1 VSILVPTL
9 AWTLAQYLRWY
20 DRPRLPA
27 WLTLAN
33 PVVDIT
39 AVTASMAG
47 YGLTQSATLALKSP
61 MFLAYFVILAARPVT
76 SSTRRA
82 AGAAAFDGRGI
93 CGARGFFVVQRGVSF
108 AASPLAA
115 ATGTGIALLDE
126 GAKLLLL
133 GVAGAIATYAT
144 AWHERLAVAYARA
157 ARERELLEM
166 RLTRA
171 QLESLKNQ
179 LQPHFL
185 FNALNA
191 ITALIPTDARAAQRT
206 VHGLSELLRLSLN
219 SSAENEV
226 HLDRELELL
235 GHYLGIQRL
244 RFQERLTVRVAIDPG
259 VRRAFIPNLLLQPLV
274 ENAIRHGIGPRAAGG
289 SIDISVTRH
298 EDSVRLRVADDGIG
312 ARLSAHHGLAREGVG
327 LGNTRARLQHLYG
340 DRHRLTVITAPGA
353 GFASG
358 DRLALSDMTPS
369 PTPPTST
376 PAAARRLRALI
387 VDDEPLAPWPAPRA
401 LGGDSDVEVIGEC
414 GNGEDAVAAIDRD
427 RPDLVLLDIQMPEL
441 DGFGVV
447 RAVGVERMPAV
458 VFVTAHDEHAVAAF
472 EVHAVDYVL
481 KPVDPE
487 RFAEAVRRA
496 KRRIAAPVGGAGIPR
511 R

>member
-1 VSILVPTL
+1 MTLSTSLRPVTDPMAPSAQERGVAEDIRQQRTLDGGPLEELRDRAERQLNAVRAVVLALLAIAAIAYAPSLTPALRVVNISILVPTL

-47 YGLTQSATLALKSP
+47 YGLTQSATLALRSP

-82 AGAAAFDGRGI
+82 AAAA
-93 CGARGFFVVQRGVSF
+93 ALTVAEYVVLVGFLVVQRGVSF
-108 AASPLAA
+108 AASPLSAA
-115 ATGTGIALLDE
+115 AGTGIAPLDE

-133 GVAGAIATYAT
+133 AVAGAVATYAT
-144 AWHERLAVAYARA
+144 AWHERLAVEYSRA
-157 ARERELLEM
+157 ARERERLEI
-166 RLTRA
+166 RLAQA

-226 HLDRELELL
+226 RLDRELELL
-235 GHYLGIQRL
+235 GHYLAIQRL
-244 RFQERLTVRVAIDPG
+244 RFQERLTVHLDIDPA

-289 SIDISVTRH
+289 SITIQVGRR
-298 EDSVRLRVADDGIG
+298 EDALRLRVADDGVG
-312 ARLSAHHGLAREGVG
+312 ARLSPEQRLGREGVG

-340 DRHRLTVITAPGA
+340 DRHHLTLTTAPGA
-353 GFASG
+353 GFA
-358 DRLALSDMTPS
+358 
-369 PTPPTST
+369 
-376 PAAARRLRALI
+376 
-387 VDDEPLAPWPAPRA
+387 VDI
-401 LGGDSDVEVIGEC
+401 DV
-414 GNGEDAVAAIDRD
+414 
-427 RPDLVLLDIQMPEL
+427 P
-441 DGFGVV
+441 
-447 RAVGVERMPAV
+447 
-458 VFVTAHDEHAVAAF
+458 
-472 EVHAVDYVL
+472 Y
-481 KPVDPE
+481 
-487 RFAEAVRRA
+487 
-496 KRRIAAPVGGAGIPR
+496 RI
-511 R
+511 

>member
-1 VSILVPTL
+1 MTLSTPIRPVSDAMVPATTLERGQAEDVRQPRTLDGGPLAELRDRAERQLNAVRAVVLALLAVAAFAYAPSLTPALRVVNVSILVPTL
-9 AWTLAQYLRWY
+9 AWTLAQYLQWY

-47 YGLTQSATLALKSP
+47 YGLTQSATLALRSP

-82 AGAAAFDGRGI
+82 AAAA
-93 CGARGFFVVQRGVSF
+93 ALTVAEYSVLVGFLLMQRGVSF
-108 AASPLAA
+108 AASPLSAA
-115 ATGTGIALLDE
+115 AGTGIATLDE

-133 GVAGAIATYAT
+133 AVAGAVATYAT

-157 ARERELLEM
+157 ARERERLEV
-166 RLTRA
+166 RLTQA

-226 HLDRELELL
+226 RLDRELELL
-235 GHYLGIQRL
+235 GHYLAIQRL
-244 RFQERLTVRVAIDPG
+244 RFQERLTVHLEVDPE

-289 SIDISVTRH
+289 SIGIRVGRH
-298 EDSVRLRVADDGIG
+298 EDVLRLRVADDGIG
-312 ARLSAHHGLAREGVG
+312 ARLSAEQRLTREGVG

-340 DRHRLTVITAPGA
+340 DRHRLALTTAPGA
-353 GFASG
+353 GFAVE
-358 DRLALSDMTPS
+358 
-369 PTPPTST
+369 
-376 PAAARRLRALI
+376 I
-387 VDDEPLAPWPAPRA
+387 
-401 LGGDSDVEVIGEC
+401 DV
-414 GNGEDAVAAIDRD
+414 
-427 RPDLVLLDIQMPEL
+427 P
-441 DGFGVV
+441 
-447 RAVGVERMPAV
+447 
-458 VFVTAHDEHAVAAF
+458 
-472 EVHAVDYVL
+472 Y
-481 KPVDPE
+481 
-487 RFAEAVRRA
+487 
-496 KRRIAAPVGGAGIPR
+496 RI
-511 R
+511 

>member
-1 VSILVPTL
+1 LSNFSFMTLSTSLRPVADPMAPSAQERGAAEDIRQQRTLDGAPLEELRDRAERQLNAVRAVVLALLAIAAFAYAPSLTPALRVVNISILVPTL

-47 YGLTQSATLALKSP
+47 YGLTQSATLALRSP

-82 AGAAAFDGRGI
+82 AAAA
-93 CGARGFFVVQRGVSF
+93 ALTVAEYVALVGFLVAQRGVVF
-108 AASPLAA
+108 AASPLSAA
-115 ATGTGIALLDE
+115 AGMGIAPLDE

-133 GVAGAIATYAT
+133 AVAGAVATYAT
-144 AWHERLAVAYARA
+144 AWHERLAVAYSRA
-157 ARERELLEM
+157 ARERERLEI
-166 RLTRA
+166 RLAQA

-226 HLDRELELL
+226 RLDREMELL
-235 GHYLGIQRL
+235 GHYLAIQRL
-244 RFQERLTVRVAIDPG
+244 RFQERLTVHLDIDPD

-289 SIDISVTRH
+289 SITIQVGRR
-298 EDSVRLRVADDGIG
+298 EDALRLRVADDGVG
-312 ARLSAHHGLAREGVG
+312 ARLSPEQRLTREGVG
-327 LGNTRARLQHLYG
+327 LSNTRARLQHLYG
-340 DRHRLTVITAPGA
+340 DRHHLTLTTAPGA
-353 GFASG
+353 GFA
-358 DRLALSDMTPS
+358 
-369 PTPPTST
+369 
-376 PAAARRLRALI
+376 
-387 VDDEPLAPWPAPRA
+387 VDI
-401 LGGDSDVEVIGEC
+401 DV
-414 GNGEDAVAAIDRD
+414 
-427 RPDLVLLDIQMPEL
+427 P
-441 DGFGVV
+441 
-447 RAVGVERMPAV
+447 
-458 VFVTAHDEHAVAAF
+458 
-472 EVHAVDYVL
+472 Y
-481 KPVDPE
+481 
-487 RFAEAVRRA
+487 
-496 KRRIAAPVGGAGIPR
+496 RI
-511 R
+511 

>member
-1 VSILVPTL
+1 MTLPAPSRPPLDATAPASTLDGVADEDIRPHPPLEGGPLAALRDRAERQLNAVRAVVLILLASAAFAYSPSLTPALRIVNVSILVPTL

-82 AGAAAFDGRGI
+82 AGAAALTVVEY
-93 CGARGFFVVQRGVSF
+93 AALVGFFVVQRGVSF

-133 GVAGAIATYAT
+133 AVAGAIATYAT

-353 GFASG
+353 GFA
-358 DRLALSDMTPS
+358 
-369 PTPPTST
+369 
-376 PAAARRLRALI
+376 
-387 VDDEPLAPWPAPRA
+387 
-401 LGGDSDVEVIGEC
+401 VE
-414 GNGEDAVAAIDRD
+414 IDLPYR
-427 RPDLVLLDIQMPEL
+427 V
-441 DGFGVV
+441 
-447 RAVGVERMPAV
+447 
-458 VFVTAHDEHAVAAF
+458 
-472 EVHAVDYVL
+472 
-481 KPVDPE
+481 
-487 RFAEAVRRA
+487 
-496 KRRIAAPVGGAGIPR
+496 
-511 R
+511 

>member
-1 VSILVPTL
+1 MSHFTVMTLVAPSPSPPAAAVPPSALDGTADADVGPNRSFESGPLAELRDRAERQLNAVRAVVLTLLATAAFAYAPSLTPALRVVNISILVPTL

-20 DRPRLPA
+20 DRPRLPG

-39 AVTASMAG
+39 AVTAAMAG

-82 AGAAAFDGRGI
+82 AAAAVLTVVEYTVLVGY
-93 CGARGFFVVQRGVSF
+93 FVVQRGVSF
-108 AASPLAA
+108 AASPLSAA
-115 ATGTGIALLDE
+115 AGTGIAPLDE

-133 GVAGAIATYAT
+133 AVAGAIAIYAT
-144 AWHERLAVAYARA
+144 AWHERLVVAYSRA
-157 ARERELLEM
+157 ARERERLEM

-226 HLDRELELL
+226 RLDRELELL

-244 RFQERLTVRVAIDPG
+244 RFQDRLTVQMAIDPG
-259 VRRAFIPNLLLQPLV
+259 VRRAFVPNLLLQPLV

-298 EDSVRLRVADDGIG
+298 DDVLRLRVADDGVG
-312 ARLSAHHGLAREGVG
+312 ARLDRQRRLAREGVG

-340 DRHRLTVITAPGA
+340 DRHRLAVSAAPGS
-353 GFASG
+353 GFA
-358 DRLALSDMTPS
+358 
-369 PTPPTST
+369 
-376 PAAARRLRALI
+376 
-387 VDDEPLAPWPAPRA
+387 
-401 LGGDSDVEVIGEC
+401 VE
-414 GNGEDAVAAIDRD
+414 IDL
-427 RPDLVLLDIQMPEL
+427 P
-441 DGFGVV
+441 
-447 RAVGVERMPAV
+447 
-458 VFVTAHDEHAVAAF
+458 
-472 EVHAVDYVL
+472 Y
-481 KPVDPE
+481 
-487 RFAEAVRRA
+487 
-496 KRRIAAPVGGAGIPR
+496 RI
-511 R
+511 

>member
-1 VSILVPTL
+1 MAEDIRQQRTLDGGPLEELRDRAERQLNAVRAVVLALLAIAAIAYAPSLTPALRVVNISILVPTL

-47 YGLTQSATLALKSP
+47 YGLTQSATLALRSP

-82 AGAAAFDGRGI
+82 AAAA
-93 CGARGFFVVQRGVSF
+93 ALTVAEYVVLVGFLVVQRGVSF
-108 AASPLAA
+108 AASPLSAA
-115 ATGTGIALLDE
+115 AGTGIAPLDE

-133 GVAGAIATYAT
+133 AVAGAVATYAT
-144 AWHERLAVAYARA
+144 AWHERLAVEYSRA
-157 ARERELLEM
+157 ARERERLEI
-166 RLTRA
+166 RLAQA

-226 HLDRELELL
+226 RLDRELELL
-235 GHYLGIQRL
+235 GHYLAIQRL
-244 RFQERLTVRVAIDPG
+244 RFQERLTVHLDIDPA

-289 SIDISVTRH
+289 SITIQVGRRD
-298 EDSVRLRVADDGIG
+298 DALRLRVADDGVG
-312 ARLSAHHGLAREGVG
+312 ARLSPEQRLGREGVG

-340 DRHRLTVITAPGA
+340 DRHHLTLTTAPGA
-353 GFASG
+353 GFA
-358 DRLALSDMTPS
+358 
-369 PTPPTST
+369 
-376 PAAARRLRALI
+376 
-387 VDDEPLAPWPAPRA
+387 VDI
-401 LGGDSDVEVIGEC
+401 DV
-414 GNGEDAVAAIDRD
+414 
-427 RPDLVLLDIQMPEL
+427 P
-441 DGFGVV
+441 
-447 RAVGVERMPAV
+447 
-458 VFVTAHDEHAVAAF
+458 
-472 EVHAVDYVL
+472 Y
-481 KPVDPE
+481 
-487 RFAEAVRRA
+487 
-496 KRRIAAPVGGAGIPR
+496 RI
-511 R
+511 

>member
-1 VSILVPTL
+1 LSHFSFMTLSTPIPPVSDAIVAASTLERGTAEDVRQQRTVDGGPLEELRDRAERQLNAVRAVVLALLAIAAVAYAPSLTPALRVVNISILVPTL
-9 AWTLAQYLRWY
+9 AWTLAQYLQWY

-47 YGLTQSATLALKSP
+47 YGLTQSATLALRSP
-61 MFLAYFVILAARPVT
+61 MFLAYFAILAARPVT

-82 AGAAAFDGRGI
+82 AAAAALTVAEYTVLVAFL
-93 CGARGFFVVQRGVSF
+93 VVQRGVSF
-108 AASPLAA
+108 AASPLSAA
-115 ATGTGIALLDE
+115 AGTGIAPLDE

-133 GVAGAIATYAT
+133 AVAGAVATYAT
-144 AWHERLAVAYARA
+144 AWHERLAVAYSRA
-157 ARERELLEM
+157 ARERERLEI
-166 RLTRA
+166 RLTEA

-226 HLDRELELL
+226 RLDRELELL
-235 GHYLGIQRL
+235 GHYLAIQRL
-244 RFQERLTVRVAIDPG
+244 RFQERLTVHLDIDPD

-289 SIDISVTRH
+289 SITIQVGRH
-298 EDSVRLRVADDGIG
+298 EEALRLRVADDGIG
-312 ARLSAHHGLAREGVG
+312 ARLPAGQRLAREGVG

-340 DRHRLTVITAPGA
+340 DRHRITLTTAPGA
-353 GFASG
+353 GFA
-358 DRLALSDMTPS
+358 
-369 PTPPTST
+369 
-376 PAAARRLRALI
+376 
-387 VDDEPLAPWPAPRA
+387 VDI
-401 LGGDSDVEVIGEC
+401 DV
-414 GNGEDAVAAIDRD
+414 
-427 RPDLVLLDIQMPEL
+427 P
-441 DGFGVV
+441 
-447 RAVGVERMPAV
+447 
-458 VFVTAHDEHAVAAF
+458 
-472 EVHAVDYVL
+472 Y
-481 KPVDPE
+481 
-487 RFAEAVRRA
+487 
-496 KRRIAAPVGGAGIPR
+496 RI
-511 R
+511 